1 MKLPSDCPYAAEPL
15 EGLVGDAHIRV
26 RTVVPL
32 ADARRSSRRNNLLT

>member
-26 RTVVPL
+26 ACCRPL
-32 ADARRSSRRNNLLT
+32 G